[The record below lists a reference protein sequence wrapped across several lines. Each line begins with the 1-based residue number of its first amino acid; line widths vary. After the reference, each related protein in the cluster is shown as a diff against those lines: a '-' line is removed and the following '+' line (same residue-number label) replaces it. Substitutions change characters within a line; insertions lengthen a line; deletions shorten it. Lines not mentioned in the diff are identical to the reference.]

1 MHCEL
6 LEDIDKLIFEQEYSI
21 TKKPLQIDLL
31 IIKKLASVECKSKI
45 GKLFSDYNI
54 LEYKSPGDALGI
66 DAFFQAL
73 TYACYYKSSAQHED
87 ERKDDAITV
96 VLVRNEYPETLVR
109 YLSGKG
115 CIVAEQEPGIYTV
128 SGNVFFNIIILTT
141 GSMDQTEYIWLN
153 SLRSDLKKSD
163 YINLLKRGSKMNVV
177 ESDYPDAVLSVVEQ
191 SNAGCAKW
199 KEESGVASFLAEAK
213 NEGIQQGRKE
223 ERLLAITNMLRND
236 FPKSTILTLGYTEE
250 EYVNACKKRE
260 LLSDVSPRRRKI

>member
-1 MHCEL
+1 M
-6 LEDIDKLIFEQEYSI
+6 
-21 TKKPLQIDLL
+21 
-31 IIKKLASVECKSKI
+31 
-45 GKLFSDYNI
+45 FSDYNI

-115 CIVAEQEPGIYTV
+115 CVVTEQEPGIYTV

-163 YINLLKRGSKMNVV
+163 YINLLKRGSEMNVV

-213 NEGIQQGRKE
+213 NEGIQQGRNEGRAEGRAE
-223 ERLLAITNMLRND
+223 ERLLTITNMLRND
-236 FPKSTILTLGYTEE
+236 FPKSTILALGYTEE
-250 EYVNACKKRE
+250 EYVNACKKCE
-260 LLSDVSPRRRKI
+260 SLSGASPRSRKI